1 MFKFIILSIL
11 AAAVGCSQPVW
22 PAEDEIKFTVEIGGV
37 IRNDASQERINQCDS
52 VITGFTTRYGDM
64 WYEQMEACVYL
75 DADYLSDE
83 YIATE
88 EQL

>member
-1 MFKFIILSIL
+1 MKYITIILLIL
-11 AAAVGCSQPVW
+11 CNACSQPVW
-22 PAEDEIKFTVEIGGV
+22 PAEEPIKFSVEINGV
-37 IRNDASQERINQCDS
+37 IRNDASQERIDKCDS

-64 WYEQMEACVYL
+64 WYEQMEQCIYL

-83 YIATE
+83 YIPTE

>member
-37 IRNDASQERINQCDS
+37 IRNDASQERINTCNK
-52 VITGFTTRYGDM
+52 VITQFANQYTDH
-64 WYEQMEACVYL
+64 WYEQMEQCVYL
-75 DADYLSDE
+75 DADYLDSHEDQGV
-83 YIATE
+83 A
-88 EQL
+88 Q